1 LIHRRASAAEG
12 KSSRCSGTTQR
23 IKHHAEHQSSSS
35 SNPLQICPIKVRLH
49 RQLKMCTSMKPV
61 LLLLL
66 SSICFFGSFACA
78 FAINPYYNRIN
89 PSSKMPP
96 NPDHTYIKSNFGT
109 FDRQPLTHQQ
119 TNRGYSN
126 ERVPPLA
133 MILDSRR
140 NRYEQDRNN
149 TQSTR
154 PLSFLDATKRRR
166 DAAETQELLP
176 EVPKRENVI
185 AQITQPVTT
194 ALSSF
199 TNSIASSK
207 KLQGRAILL
216 LVAFL
221 YGTLNVTLR
230 GVYATEGPPV
240 ASVLSLVRQVLSV
253 VAFLPLFVISKGE
266 DESAKD
272 IECEEAEK
280 ARPMWMAALELAFWN
295 FGAQVRLI
303 IFGQN

>member
-1 LIHRRASAAEG
+1 
-12 KSSRCSGTTQR
+12 
-23 IKHHAEHQSSSS
+23 
-35 SNPLQICPIKVRLH
+35 
-49 RQLKMCTSMKPV
+49 
-61 LLLLL
+61 
-66 SSICFFGSFACA
+66 
-78 FAINPYYNRIN
+78 
-89 PSSKMPP
+89 
-96 NPDHTYIKSNFGT
+96 
-109 FDRQPLTHQQ
+109 
-119 TNRGYSN
+119 
-126 ERVPPLA
+126 

-253 VAFLPLFVISKGE
+253 VAFLPLFVISKGD
-266 DESAKD
+266 DESKD
-272 IECEEAEK
+272 IESGYGNSGEEAEK